1 MLKKQTVHN
10 VVCILN
16 EEELDAIRW
25 HCDQR
30 QFRVCDIIAYTGDH
44 KEVKSELNIE
54 LFAIQAKIKAECQQN
69 KENDH
74 G

>member
-1 MLKKQTVHN
+1 
-10 VVCILN
+10 
-16 EEELDAIRW
+16 
-25 HCDQR
+25 
-30 QFRVCDIIAYTGDH
+30 VCDIIAYTGDH

-69 KENDH
+69 KENHH